1 MAYYE
6 HLLIYQKA
14 LALCV
19 YLEKVVC
26 HFSRYHKYNAGAD
39 LRKLSRRNIR
49 LIIKA
54 NSLLTGREE
63 TLWELR
69 ENIEEL
75 KVCMRICKEVGTFRN
90 LNSFLYAMEEVIVL
104 ARQNEAWL
112 KSLNNKAGSGYH
124 PPPKKNS

>member
-6 HLLIYQKA
+6 HLPMYQKA

-19 YLEKVVC
+19 YLEKVVY

-39 LRKLSRRNIR
+39 LRKLSRLNVR
-49 LIIKA
+49 LIIRA
-54 NSLLTGREE
+54 NSQLKRIE

-75 KVCMRICKEVGTFRN
+75 KICMRICKEVGAFRN
-90 LNSFLYAMEEVIVL
+90 LNFNDGNSNYDDVSSTNYV
-104 ARQNEAWL
+104 WPVVY
-112 KSLNNKAGSGYH
+112 SDNNYLSKVE
-124 PPPKKNS
+124 

>member
-6 HLLIYQKA
+6 NLPIYQKA

-39 LRKLSRRNIR
+39 LRKLSRRNVR
-49 LIIKA
+49 LIIRA
-54 NSLLTGREE
+54 NSQLAERID

-75 KVCMRICKEVGTFRN
+75 KVCMRICKEIGAFRN
-90 LNSFLYAMEEVIVL
+90 LNSFVYAMEETILL
-104 ARQNEAWL
+104 ARQNEGWIRSIESYR
-112 KSLNNKAGSGYH
+112 KITPVSRT
-124 PPPKKNS
+124 

>member
-6 HLLIYQKA
+6 NLPIYQKA

-39 LRKLSRRNIR
+39 LRKLSRRNVR
-49 LIIKA
+49 LIIRA
-54 NSLLTGREE
+54 NSQLAERID

-75 KVCMRICKEVGTFRN
+75 KVCMRICKEIGAFRN
-90 LNSFLYAMEEVIVL
+90 LNSFVYAMEEAILL
-104 ARQNEAWL
+104 ARQNEGWIR
-112 KSLNNKAGSGYH
+112 SIEGY
-124 PPPKKNS
+124 KKITPVSRT

>member
-1 MAYYE
+1 MR
-6 HLLIYQKA
+6 ICQSIKKA

-39 LRKLSRRNIR
+39 LRKLSRRNVR
-49 LIIKA
+49 LIIRA
-54 NSLLTGREE
+54 NSQLAERIY

-75 KVCMRICKEVGTFRN
+75 KVCMRICKEIGAFRN
-90 LNSFLYAMEEVIVL
+90 LNSFVYAMEETILL
-104 ARQNEAWL
+104 ARQNEGWI
-112 KSLNNKAGSGYH
+112 KSIESYRKITPVSRA
-124 PPPKKNS
+124 

>member
-6 HLLIYQKA
+6 NLPIYQKA

-39 LRKLSRRNIR
+39 LRKLSRRNVR
-49 LIIKA
+49 LIIRA
-54 NSLLTGREE
+54 NSQLAERID

-75 KVCMRICKEVGTFRN
+75 KVCMRICKEIGALRN
-90 LNSFLYAMEEVIVL
+90 LNSFVYAMEETILL
-104 ARQNEAWL
+104 ARQNEGWIR
-112 KSLNNKAGSGYH
+112 SIEGY
-124 PPPKKNS
+124 KKITPVSRT

>member
-6 HLLIYQKA
+6 HLPIYQKA

-54 NSLLTGREE
+54 NSLAGGREE
-63 TLWELR
+63 VLWELR

-75 KVCMRICKEVGTFRN
+75 KVCMRICKEVGAFRN
-90 LNSFLYAMEEVIVL
+90 LNSFIYAMEEVIIL

-112 KSLNNKAGSGYH
+112 KSLTNKGVATA
-124 PPPKKNS
+124 PPKKK